1 MATKKTPEFR
11 TAVQI
16 ILVFGIISMLADM
29 VYEGARSANSQ
40 YFELLGITA
49 TQVGLA
55 FGIGEFIGYGLRLLA
70 GVASDKSGRYW
81 LFIFLGYGILI
92 AVPFMGFAKNWHILV
107 TLVFLERIGKA
118 LRNPAKDTILSG
130 VAQNQVGIGFAFGL
144 QEALD
149 QIGAFAGPL
158 IFTLVFFI
166 SGKNG
171 LAEYQTSY
179 RLLLIPFVFLM
190 LFLFYAKRKITSGN
204 LLPQAKMQSY
214 KNEKLQ
220 PIFWNYTAF
229 LFFCTVG
236 LVNFSLIGYH
246 LKTEQVLADG
256 RIILLYSVAML
267 IDAIVS
273 LIIGKIY
280 DRLKEKTGCK
290 TSGLSL
296 LLFVPLIT
304 LVLPFFA
311 LSTGVSYVVIGM
323 IIFGAI
329 MGTHETI
336 MRSAIADMTPFYKR
350 GTGYGIFN
358 AVYGLGFLLSAYG
371 MGRLYDL
378 RMQTMIVIFAC
389 ISQAV
394 AVFFFFRMKRIM
406 KHDMRI

>member
-1 MATKKTPEFR
+1 
-11 TAVQI
+11 
-16 ILVFGIISMLADM
+16 
-29 VYEGARSANSQ
+29 
-40 YFELLGITA
+40 
-49 TQVGLA
+49 
-55 FGIGEFIGYGLRLLA
+55 
-70 GVASDKSGRYW
+70 
-81 LFIFLGYGILI
+81 
-92 AVPFMGFAKNWHILV
+92 
-107 TLVFLERIGKA
+107 
-118 LRNPAKDTILSG
+118 
-130 VAQNQVGIGFAFGL
+130 
-144 QEALD
+144 
-149 QIGAFAGPL
+149 
-158 IFTLVFFI
+158 
-166 SGKNG
+166 
-171 LAEYQTSY
+171 
-179 RLLLIPFVFLM
+179 M

>member
-179 RLLLIPFVFLM
+179 RLLLIPFVF
-190 LFLFYAKRKITSGN
+190 
-204 LLPQAKMQSY
+204 
-214 KNEKLQ
+214 
-220 PIFWNYTAF
+220 
-229 LFFCTVG
+229 
-236 LVNFSLIGYH
+236 
-246 LKTEQVLADG
+246 
-256 RIILLYSVAML
+256 
-267 IDAIVS
+267 
-273 LIIGKIY
+273 
-280 DRLKEKTGCK
+280 
-290 TSGLSL
+290 
-296 LLFVPLIT
+296 
-304 LVLPFFA
+304 
-311 LSTGVSYVVIGM
+311 
-323 IIFGAI
+323 
-329 MGTHETI
+329 
-336 MRSAIADMTPFYKR
+336 
-350 GTGYGIFN
+350 
-358 AVYGLGFLLSAYG
+358 
-371 MGRLYDL
+371 
-378 RMQTMIVIFAC
+378 
-389 ISQAV
+389 
-394 AVFFFFRMKRIM
+394 
-406 KHDMRI
+406 